1 MNDIS
6 FHLFE
11 IKDSEVLQSMIFN
24 FYRDSSEE
32 ITEENI
38 QKTIKRA
45 ISNPEQLQIYI
56 FKHKGNTIGYA
67 ILPSFWSN
75 EYGGLVLMI
84 DELYIIYTHRN
95 KGVATYF
102 VHQISQKEGYVQLNL
117 EVLPKNTSALRL
129 YKKLGFEQIDRI
141 FMKKTR

>member
-11 IKDSEVLQSMIFN
+11 IKDCEVLRSMIFN

-45 ISNPEQLQIYI
+45 ISNPKQLQIYI
-56 FKHKGNTIGYA
+56 FKHKGNTVGYA

-84 DELYIIYTHRN
+84 DELYIVPEHRS
-95 KGVATYF
+95 KGIATYF
-102 VHQISQKEGYVQLNL
+102 IHEISQTEGYVQLNL
-117 EVLPKNTSALRL
+117 EVLLKNTSAFKL
-129 YKKLGFEQIDRI
+129 YKRLGFEQIDRI
-141 FMKKTR
+141 FMKKTK